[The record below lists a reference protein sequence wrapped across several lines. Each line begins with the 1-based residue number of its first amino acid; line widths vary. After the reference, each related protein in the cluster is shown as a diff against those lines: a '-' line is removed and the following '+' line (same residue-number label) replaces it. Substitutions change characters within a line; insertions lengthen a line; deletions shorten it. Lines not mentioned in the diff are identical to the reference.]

1 MVGLMA
7 AATSAARGGGA
18 TEPELMLS
26 NIGMTYVDS
35 AGDPLEVFR
44 GLSLDVRAAELCC
57 LAGRSGSGKT
67 TALMIAAGLLAP
79 SAGTVHWGDLD
90 IVALTD
96 DDLAKERGARIGIV
110 FQNAALIP
118 TLRSGENVA
127 LAGMASGRRDGSPQ
141 RRVQRLL
148 ESVGMADR
156 ERHYPQQ
163 LSGGEQ
169 QRVALARALFCEPPL
184 LLIDEPTANLD
195 RRTAGSIITILLEL
209 RDRGRALLVATHDTA
224 IADVADRVITME

>member
-1 MVGLMA
+1 MA
-7 AATSAARGGGA
+7 TATRAPQAGGA
-18 TEPELMLS
+18 TVPELMLS
-26 NIGMTYVDS
+26 SIGMTYVDS

-44 GLSLDVRAAELCC
+44 GLSLDVRAGELCC

-90 IVALTD
+90 IGALTD
-96 DDLAKERGARIGIV
+96 DDLAHERGARIGIV

-127 LAGMASGRRDGSPQ
+127 LAGMASGRGEGTPHQ
-141 RRVQRLL
+141 RVERLL
-148 ESVGMADR
+148 DSVGMADR
-156 ERHYPQQ
+156 ARHFPQQ

-184 LLIDEPTANLD
+184 LLVDEPTANLD
-195 RRTAGSIITILLEL
+195 RRTAGGIIKIMLEL

-224 IADVADRVITME
+224 IADVANCVITME